1 MSLENYVK
9 RSRTFKRL
17 NEYPPFL
24 PTVHQKTKTSFCKQS
39 QAFDFHMVSL
49 KSRNLDEVAP
59 RPSQYLTT
67 AAVAL
72 PGVLTPP
79 GWHVASPAQSE
90 GGACRASYREPA
102 HSPPQAPSQSQAHRL
117 PLPMRDE
124 TQKCVTSRAGPRGNL
139 HSISSWTEKS
149 LNETKPFKL

>member
-49 KSRNLDEVAP
+49 KSRNLDEVASG
-59 RPSQYLTT
+59 PSQYLTT

-72 PGVLTPP
+72 PGGLTPP
-79 GWHVASPAQSE
+79 RVTRGLSCSVWGRSLPGRLTASLHILHPRPLLKARLIDCHCRCEMKPRNVSPHVQGQEETCIPL
-90 GGACRASYREPA
+90 
-102 HSPPQAPSQSQAHRL
+102 APGQR
-117 PLPMRDE
+117 RR
-124 TQKCVTSRAGPRGNL
+124 V
-139 HSISSWTEKS
+139 
-149 LNETKPFKL
+149 